1 MNKPQRIDYKRN
13 EFVGGVILQKARWAT
28 GTGQTES
35 EYCTAGDF
43 YIDTLEGRIEV
54 ENKTVNKEFNSKYL
68 YPFHNNNWY
77 CLPQGL
83 DPGRKYWMLNA
94 LNPDGTLGKGLVMR
108 ASDIALTYLF
118 RDGILWF
125 NPQRLREA
133 TECGVGIYRTT
144 QRTEFESEKRKQT
157 YQPKILVDLS
167 MGVFIPCIP
176 PEELFAFSTHED
188 FNKNNRKG

>member
-1 MNKPQRIDYKRN
+1 MNKPQRIDFKRN
-13 EFVGGVILQKARWAT
+13 EFVGGVILQKARWAM

-83 DPGRKYWMLNA
+83 DPGRKYWMLNVICWQQVS
-94 LNPDGTLGKGLVMR
+94 NWYKYVMNCYP
-108 ASDIALTYLF
+108 AKWGYMPL
-118 RDGILWF
+118 
-125 NPQRLREA
+125 
-133 TECGVGIYRTT
+133 
-144 QRTEFESEKRKQT
+144 
-157 YQPKILVDLS
+157 
-167 MGVFIPCIP
+167 
-176 PEELFAFSTHED
+176 
-188 FNKNNRKG
+188 